1 MVVLSIA
8 VLLTASVSILLYY
21 SRMAMKDEAFHD
33 ASQTLAGT
41 VLNIDNILLCVEQA
55 IGNIYWN
62 VLQHLN
68 EPERM
73 TMYCRELLESTPYIS
88 GVAIAMEPNYYKER
102 GEHFMTYVHR
112 LPSSGTAGEDENE
125 ATDTR
130 VIQAETFG
138 NKPYN
143 EQVWYTRTIQQ
154 GMPCWIEP
162 IKEGDAEGSTIIS
175 FCLPI
180 YDSQGH
186 RVGVMG
192 ADVEVSLLSQVVLAA
207 KPSPNSYSI
216 LISGDGSYII
226 HPDSDKLQHMSVF
239 EQMEKENDPKLRM
252 AAQAMMAGKEGFQH
266 FTMNGQ
272 GYYVFYK
279 PFERSEVQGR
289 TEGRLDWSV
298 GVVYPENDIVGHFNH
313 LLARTILLAILSL
326 LLLWALT
333 RMLIHRQLLP
343 LRMLTHSAQHIAE
356 GNYTEEIPDS
366 KQNDEIGQLQEN
378 FKQMQHS
385 LATNVSELKR
395 LNTSLQEQS
404 RQLQE
409 QYDKAQE
416 ADRMKILFL
425 HNMTNQMIEPAGELE
440 RSTDELCN
448 RREGMTAQA
457 ANQLVDDI
465 EASTKTITSLLNH
478 LLTISGGNQG
488 KEVGS

>member
-8 VLLTASVSILLYY
+8 VLLTVSMCIMLYY
-21 SRMAMKDEAFHD
+21 SRMAMKDEAFHN
-33 ASQTLAGT
+33 ASQTLEGT
-41 VLNIDNILLCVEQA
+41 VKHIDNILLCVEQA
-55 IGNIYWN
+55 TGNIYWN
-62 VLQHLN
+62 MLQHLDN
-68 EPERM
+68 AERM
-73 TMYCRELLESTPYIS
+73 TVYCRELLETTPYIS
-88 GVAIAMEPNYYKER
+88 GVAIAMEPYYYKER
-102 GEHFMTYVHR
+102 GEYFMTYVHR
-112 LPSSGTAGEDENE
+112 LAPSGTPRENE
-125 ATDTR
+125 FETKDSP

-143 EQVWYTRTIQQ
+143 EQVWYTRTIQE

-162 IKEGDAEGSTIIS
+162 IKESDAEGSTIIS

-180 YDSQGH
+180 YDRQGH

-207 KPSPNSYSI
+207 KPSPNSYST

-226 HPDSDKLQHMSVF
+226 HPDTNKLQHMSVF
-239 EQMEKENDPKLRM
+239 EQIEKEKDPKLTM

-279 PFERSEVQGR
+279 PFKRSEVQGR
-289 TEGRLDWSV
+289 TNDRLRWSV
-298 GVVYPENDIVGHFNH
+298 GVVYPENDIIGAYNQ
-313 LLARTILLAILSL
+313 LLARTILLAVLSL
-326 LLLWALT
+326 MLLWALT

-343 LRMLTHSAQHIAE
+343 LRMLTRSAQHIAE
-356 GNYTEEIPDS
+356 GNYHDEIPDS
-366 KQNDEIGQLQEN
+366 RQNDEIGQLQEN
-378 FKQMQHS
+378 FQQMQHS
-385 LATNVSELKR
+385 LANNVSELQR

-416 ADRMKILFL
+416 ADRMKTQFL
-425 HNMTNQMIEPAGELE
+425 HNMTNQMLEPAAAIG
-440 RSTDELCN
+440 RSVDQLCQQ
-448 RREGMTAQA
+448 REGMTADV
-457 ANQLVDDI
+457 ANWLVRDI

-488 KEVGS
+488 KEVGT

>member
-55 IGNIYWN
+55 TGNIYWN

-192 ADVEVSLLSQVVLAA
+192 ADVEVSLLSQVILTA

-216 LISGDGSYII
+216 LISSDGSYII

-356 GNYTEEIPDS
+356 GNYRT
-366 KQNDEIGQLQEN
+366 
-378 FKQMQHS
+378 
-385 LATNVSELKR
+385 A
-395 LNTSLQEQS
+395 
-404 RQLQE
+404 
-409 QYDKAQE
+409 
-416 ADRMKILFL
+416 
-425 HNMTNQMIEPAGELE
+425 AGELQADAAFAGHQRQRAE
-440 RSTDELCN
+440 KAEHLAAGTEP
-448 RREGMTAQA
+448 TAA
-457 ANQLVDDI
+457 R
-465 EASTKTITSLLNH
+465 TI
-478 LLTISGGNQG
+478 
-488 KEVGS
+488 